1 MARTRP
7 ASVYCPLTDRAGKD
21 RGYKMKARRTK
32 LKVLATLLAA
42 VLLALPVLPA
52 FAADGDVPPTGPT
65 ITAAVTV
72 GGVLL
77 QNKNAE
83 EASAAIAAIET
94 SFAPLPVTGDG
105 HFFSLE
111 ATHALTLDVSAT
123 VAAAFAATETTT
135 LAPTYVVDSSAVT
148 AYAAMIARAIDR
160 KAIDAKRVVSR
171 RRLKISAS
179 RTGRRVDQAR
189 TVTVLTA
196 ALVSEASGAAVA
208 TVTVPV
214 GLVRPRVTLANIGKT
229 IIVSLGEFRVLLYKG
244 AKIEHTYRCAIGMP
258 AHPTPRG
265 TFKVIAKSAAP
276 TWRNPYSDWSMKMP
290 AYIKPGY
297 YNPLGLRALY
307 LSAPGIR
314 IHGTSKSY
322 SMGHAASHGCIR
334 LTNHSVVDIYPRVK
348 VGTPVY
354 IVK

>member
-1 MARTRP
+1 MT
-7 ASVYCPLTDRAGKD
+7 
-21 RGYKMKARRTK
+21 ARRTK

-52 FAADGDVPPTGPT
+52 FAADGDVTPTAPT
-65 ITAAVTV
+65 IAAAVTV

-77 QNKNAE
+77 QDKNAE

-94 SFAPLPVTGDG
+94 SFAPLPVKGDG
-105 HFFSLE
+105 HVSLLD
-111 ATHALTLDVSAT
+111 ADSALRIDIAAT

-135 LAPTYVVDSSAVT
+135 LVPTYVVDASAVT
-148 AYAAMIARAIDR
+148 AFVTGFARTIDGN
-160 KAIDAKRVVSR
+160 AVDAKRLVSK
-171 RRLKISAS
+171 RRLKIGAS
-179 RTGRRVDQAR
+179 RTGRKVDQAGA
-189 TVTVLTA
+189 VTVLTA
-196 ALVSEASGAAVA
+196 ALISEASGAAVA

-214 GLVRPRVTLANIGKT
+214 GLVKPRVTLKNIGKT
-229 IIVSLGEFRVLLYKG
+229 IIVALGEFRVLLYNG
-244 AKIEHTYRCAIGMP
+244 AKIEHTYRCAIGMR

-276 TWRNPYSDWSMKMP
+276 TWRNPYSDWSTKMP
-290 AYIKPGY
+290 SYIKPGF

-307 LSAPGIR
+307 LNAPGIR

-334 LTNHSVVDIYPRVK
+334 LTNHNVVDIYPRVK